1 MLHLVV
7 AFELGISLEPSDPEL
22 KAAYDTYK
30 ISNHTEDDEEKLTDG
45 IRKWKKGTIRATGL
59 PAIEHCRR
67 KGEMYRALYLRDH
80 PVQH

>member
-59 PAIEHCRR
+59 PAIEHYRR
-67 KGEMYRALYLRDH
+67 KGEMYRAQYLRDH
-80 PVQH
+80 QVQH